1 MGAISSWLTRLI
13 EIEQKEKQQPSPL
26 KLKPK
31 KDINHYII
39 DILAKLFTA
48 DRKWLFLHNIFYAV
62 TDICS
67 YLNT

>member
-1 MGAISSWLTRLI
+1 MDMGAISSWLARLI

-48 DRKWLFLHNIFYAV
+48 DRK
-62 TDICS
+62 
-67 YLNT
+67 